1 MTEWQNKDGIEERCP
16 TAAVKKTQ
24 AVSGV
29 TRQLMYD
36 VLGGN
41 RRGRERVN
49 QPLICSR

>member
-1 MTEWQNKDGIEERCP
+1 MLEWQNKDRIEERRP

-24 AVSGV
+24 AVPGV
-29 TRQLMYD
+29 PRRLLYD
-36 VLGGN
+36 VSGGN